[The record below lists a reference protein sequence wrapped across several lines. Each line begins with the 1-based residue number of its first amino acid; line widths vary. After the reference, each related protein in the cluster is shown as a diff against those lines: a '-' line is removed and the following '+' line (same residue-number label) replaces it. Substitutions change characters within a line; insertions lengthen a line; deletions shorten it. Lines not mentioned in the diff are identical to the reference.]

1 MCIRDR
7 VCPGTVSFSAAASGS
22 PSPTVQWQV
31 STDNGT
37 TFNDIA
43 GATSGTY
50 SFSASAADNGREYRA
65 RFSNLCGANVASIA
79 GTLTLNSA
87 PVVTVNPSSQTVCP
101 GTVSFSAA
109 ASGSPGPTVQWQVS
123 TDNGTT
129 FNLSLIHISEPTRL
143 LSIS

>member
-7 VCPGTVSFSAAASGS
+7 VCPGPVSFSAGASGS

-50 SFSASAADNGREYRA
+50 SFSASAADNGHEYRA
-65 RFSNLCGANVASIA
+65 RFSNLCGANV
-79 GTLTLNSA
+79 GTTAAVLTLNSG

-101 GTVSFSAA
+101 GTVRFTSAA
-109 ASGSPGPTVQWQVS
+109 RGS
-123 TDNGTT
+123 
-129 FNLSLIHISEPTRL
+129 LSLT
-143 LSIS
+143 